1 MAKKKLTIKQL
12 EREIHRKT
20 LELEIARLDDA
31 LKTVGKRGRGPWRVL
46 VNKKRSRR

>member
-1 MAKKKLTIKQL
+1 MAKKTLTIRQL
-12 EREIHRKT
+12 EIEIYRKA
-20 LELEIARLDDA
+20 LELDIARLDDA